1 MSKKKLL
8 AMLTGMVM
16 AFMGLAGVGAASADT
31 TLTPNTPRA
40 SMPDKASLTVHK
52 FMGATTDV
60 KNDGTE
66 LNAAEMNK
74 LTTQKELAGIKFNL
88 YKVEGVDINTN
99 AGLKLATKLAKIK
112 LDSTVVTTGI
122 KDGSDTYKLVPAKN
136 ASAVT
141 DTGGTAKFENQDRG
155 LYVVVEDVAG
165 SDPDAIK
172 ADGKKVEKDQIT
184 PIAPF
189 ALTLP
194 MTSPDGKTW
203 NDNVHVYPKNQVDEL
218 KKEVSDKNVKVGE
231 EFSYTLSATSTP
243 TDSNKDKKLD
253 KDDLGGVYEF
263 YDELPA
269 NVSYVGT
276 TATIAGANQTE
287 NTDFKVTTD
296 GNKIT
301 VSFQDPALNKI
312 AKGVEVKVKI
322 TVKLNSVP
330 GSGLTENEGK
340 LYPNKWKKDKGDGI
354 PSNKVIT
361 KHGDIVIKKI
371 NGSNEVLEGA
381 IFTVHLNTAAKK
393 DCSTYGDVIATSEA
407 TNAQGL
413 TKLEHL
419 QLSNW
424 YNGAA
429 VGDDD
434 QQPYCL
440 LETQAPEGYQI
451 LPKAIPFKLTKEGSV
466 TDLTQA
472 ANEAAAGHFTTV
484 TNYKNPGLPLTG
496 AQGILLVSVLGLILV
511 SIGVTLAVK
520 RRQD

>member
-16 AFMGLAGVGAASADT
+16 AFMGLAGVGAASADNST
-31 TLTPNTPRA
+31 IPGAPRA
-40 SMPDKASLTVHK
+40 DQPAKASLTVHK
-52 FMGATTDV
+52 YMGATTDV

-66 LNAAEMNK
+66 LNAAEMGK
-74 LTTQKELAGIKFNL
+74 LTSQKPLAGIKFNL
-88 YKVEGVDINTN
+88 YKVDGVDINTN
-99 AGLKLATKLAKIK
+99 KGLELATKLAKIK
-112 LDSTVVTTGI
+112 LDSTVVTGGI
-122 KDGSDTYKLVPAKN
+122 KDGTDTYKLTPAG
-136 ASAVT
+136 SGVT
-141 DTGGTAKFENQDRG
+141 DAGGTVKFADKERG
-155 LYVVVEDVAG
+155 LYVVVEDVAT
-165 SDPDAIK
+165 SDANAIK
-172 ADGKKVEKDQIT
+172 AGGKKVEKDQIT

-218 KKEVSDKNVKVGE
+218 TKAVSDKNVKVGDN
-231 EFSYTLSATSTP
+231 FFYTLSATSTP
-243 TDSNKDKKLD
+243 TDSNKDGKLD
-253 KDDLGGVYEF
+253 KGDLGGVYEF

-276 TATIAGANQTE
+276 TATIAGADQTE

-301 VSFQDPALNKI
+301 VSFQGDALDKI
-312 AKGVEVKVKI
+312 AKGVAVEVKI
-322 TVKLNSVP
+322 TVKLNKVP
-330 GSGLTENEGK
+330 ESGLTENTGK
-340 LYPNKWKKDKGDGI
+340 LYPNKWKKDKGEGI
-354 PSNKVIT
+354 PSNKVVT

-371 NGSNEVLEGA
+371 NGSSEALAGA
-381 IFTVHLNTAAKK
+381 IFTVHLNTAAAK

-407 TNAQGL
+407 TDGNGL

-424 YNGAA
+424 YNNEEIAK
-429 VGDDD
+429 DK

-440 LETQAPEGYQI
+440 LETKAPEGYQI
-451 LPKAIPFKLTKEGSV
+451 LPKAIPFTLTKEGSV

-472 ANEAAAGHFTTV
+472 ANKAAAGHFTTV

-496 AQGILLVSVLGLILV
+496 AQGILLVSALGLILV
-511 SIGVTLAVK
+511 SIGVVLTVK
-520 RRQD
+520 RRKD

>member
-16 AFMGLAGVGAASADT
+16 AFMGLAGVGAASANNANE
-31 TLTPNTPRA
+31 PGAPRA
-40 SMPDKASLTVHK
+40 DQPATASLTVHK
-52 FMGATTDV
+52 YMGATTDV

-66 LNAAEMNK
+66 LNKTELDK
-74 LTTQKELAGIKFNL
+74 LTSQKDLAGIKFNL

-99 AGLKLATKLAKIK
+99 AGLELAIKLAKIK
-112 LDSTVVTTGI
+112 LDSTVVANGI
-122 KDGSDTYKLVPAKN
+122 KDGGKTYTLTPAKT

-141 DTGGTAKFENQDRG
+141 DAGGTAKFEGQKRG

-165 SDPDAIK
+165 SNADDIK

-218 KKEVSDKNVKVGE
+218 KKEVSDKNVKVNDN
-231 EFSYTLSATSTP
+231 FSYTLSATSTP
-243 TDSNKDKKLD
+243 TDSNKDGNLD
-253 KDDLGGVYEF
+253 RQDLGGVYEF

-269 NVSYVGT
+269 NVEYVGT
-276 TATIAGANQTE
+276 TATIAGADQTE
-287 NTDFKVTTD
+287 DTDFKVTTD

-301 VSFQDPALNKI
+301 VSFLDPALDKI
-312 AKGVEVKVKI
+312 AKGVAVEVKI
-322 TVKLNSVP
+322 TVKLIKVP
-330 GSGLTENEGK
+330 ESGLTENTGK
-340 LYPNKWKKDKGDGI
+340 LYPNKWKKDKGEGI
-354 PSNKVIT
+354 PSNKVVT

-371 NGSNEVLEGA
+371 NGSSEALAGA
-381 IFTVHLNTAAKK
+381 IFTVHLNTAAAK
-393 DCSTYGDVIATSEA
+393 DCSTYGEVIATSEA
-407 TNAQGL
+407 TDNNGL

-424 YNGAA
+424 YNNAA
-429 VGDDD
+429 VAEGD

-440 LETQAPEGYQI
+440 LETKAPEGYQI

-496 AQGILLVSVLGLILV
+496 AQGILLLSALGLILV
-511 SIGVTLAVK
+511 SIGVVLTVK
-520 RRQD
+520 RRKD

>member
-8 AMLTGMVM
+8 AVLTGMVM
-16 AFMGLAGVGAASADT
+16 AFMGLAGVGAASA
-31 TLTPNTPRA
+31 NTELIPGGPRA
-40 SMPDKASLTVHK
+40 DQPATASLTVHK
-52 FMGATTDV
+52 YMGATTDV

-66 LNAAEMNK
+66 LNAAEMGK
-74 LTTQKELAGIKFNL
+74 LTSQKALAGIKFNL

-99 AGLKLATKLAKIK
+99 KGLELATKLAKIK
-112 LDSTVVTTGI
+112 LDSTVVTGGI
-122 KDGSDTYKLVPAKN
+122 KDGSDTYKLTPAG
-136 ASAVT
+136 SGVT
-141 DTGGTAKFENQDRG
+141 DAGGTAKFENKGRG
-155 LYVVVEDVAG
+155 LYVVVEDVAN
-165 SDPDAIK
+165 SNAADIK

-203 NDNVHVYPKNQVDEL
+203 NDNVHVYPKNQVDKL
-218 KKEVSDKNVKVGE
+218 KKAVSDKNVKVNDN
-231 EFSYTLSATSTP
+231 FSYTLSATSTP
-243 TDSNKDKKLD
+243 TDSNKDGKLD
-253 KDDLGGVYEF
+253 KGDLGGVYEF

-269 NVSYVGT
+269 NVEYVGT
-276 TATIAGANQTE
+276 TATIAGADQRE
-287 NTDFKVTTD
+287 NTDFKVSAD

-301 VSFQDPALNKI
+301 VSFLDPALDKI
-312 AKGVEVKVKI
+312 AKGVAVEVKI
-322 TVKLNSVP
+322 TVKLIKVP
-330 GSGLTENEGK
+330 ESGLTENTGK
-340 LYPNKWKKDKGDGI
+340 LYPNKWKKDKGEGI
-354 PSNKVIT
+354 PSNKVVT

-371 NGSNEVLEGA
+371 NGSSEALAGA
-381 IFTVHLNTAAKK
+381 IFTVHLNTAAAK

-407 TNAQGL
+407 TDGNGL

-424 YNGAA
+424 YNNAA
-429 VGDDD
+429 VAEGD

-440 LETQAPEGYQI
+440 LETKAPEGYQI

-472 ANEAAAGHFTTV
+472 AKDAAAGHFTTV

-496 AQGILLVSVLGLILV
+496 AQGILLLSALGLILV
-511 SIGVTLAVK
+511 SIGVVLTVK
-520 RRQD
+520 RRKD